1 MTGLIFLLT
10 GRQSF
15 SKLHLFEK
23 KHGLPLADRA
33 ACEEA
38 MKTEVAKAENVKRD
52 WYLVDAQ
59 DIVLGRLAT
68 QIAGVLRGKNKAIFT
83 PSVDTGDFVIV
94 VNAEKIALTGRKL
107 DDKIYYSHT
116 GFPGGLK
123 EITAGK
129 LLEKR
134 PEDIIRKAV
143 KGMLPKNKLARHM
156 LKKLKVYAGAS
167 HPHDAQQPKNLAF

>member
-1 MTGLIFLLT
+1 
-10 GRQSF
+10 
-15 SKLHLFEK
+15 
-23 KHGLPLADRA
+23 
-33 ACEEA
+33 

-68 QIAGVLRGKNKAIFT
+68 QIANVLRGKNKAIFT

>member
-1 MTGLIFLLT
+1 
-10 GRQSF
+10 
-15 SKLHLFEK
+15 
-23 KHGLPLADRA
+23 
-33 ACEEA
+33 

-52 WYLVDAQ
+52 WYVVDAQ
-59 DIVLGRLAT
+59 DVVLGRLAT
-68 QIAGVLRGKNKAIFT
+68 QIANVLRGKNKAIFT

-107 DDKIYYSHT
+107 DDKIYYHHT

-129 LLEKR
+129 LLEKK
-134 PEDIIRKAV
+134 PEDLIRKAV

-156 LKKLKVYAGAS
+156 LKKLKVYAGDS

>member
-1 MTGLIFLLT
+1 M
-10 GRQSF
+10 
-15 SKLHLFEK
+15 
-23 KHGLPLADRA
+23 ADRA

-68 QIAGVLRGKNKAIFT
+68 QIANVLRGKNKAIFT

-129 LLEKR
+129 LLEKK